1 MADKEIVDEGRE
13 KFSSRLGFILIS
25 AGCAI
30 GLGNIWRFPYITG
43 EYGGA
48 AFVLLIL
55 FFLVVLGVPLLVM
68 EFAMG
73 RASYRSLA
81 RSYEALEPQG
91 SKWHR
96 FKWLGLV
103 GCYLLMMFYTVVCGW
118 TIAYFVKAAMG
129 TFDGTEDVSMVF
141 GSMLGNP
148 MELTGWMLLVAV
160 IGFGVCAM
168 GLQKGVERIT
178 KVMMAALFVVMALL
192 CVHSLTLEG
201 GQAGLEFYLLPNFD
215 NLFNNP
221 NASFPQIVYAAMSQA
236 MFMLSIGVGSMSIFG
251 SYVKRDRKLT
261 GEAVNVALLD
271 ALVAIMAGLIIF
283 PACFAYGINPDAG
296 PGLVFLTLPTVFEQ
310 MPLGQLWCT
319 LFFLFVAAAAL
330 SSVIA
335 VFEAILRFTMD
346 QWDIT
351 RKRAVAINAPILV
364 LLSLPCVLGY
374 NIWADFMVP
383 GIGDVQSLEDF
394 ILSNNILPIGC
405 LLFVLFCTTKR
416 GWGWDKFMAEA
427 DRGEGISFP
436 KWSRLWVKYGVPA
449 LILIVFF
456 TGWAPTMQTW
466 LGLA

>member
-1 MADKEIVDEGRE
+1 
-13 KFSSRLGFILIS
+13 
-25 AGCAI
+25 
-30 GLGNIWRFPYITG
+30 
-43 EYGGA
+43 
-48 AFVLLIL
+48 
-55 FFLVVLGVPLLVM
+55 
-68 EFAMG
+68 
-73 RASYRSLA
+73 
-81 RSYEALEPQG
+81 
-91 SKWHR
+91 
-96 FKWLGLV
+96 
-103 GCYLLMMFYTVVCGW
+103 
-118 TIAYFVKAAMG
+118 
-129 TFDGTEDVSMVF
+129 
-141 GSMLGNP
+141 
-148 MELTGWMLLVAV
+148 
-160 IGFGVCAM
+160 
-168 GLQKGVERIT
+168 
-178 KVMMAALFVVMALL
+178 
-192 CVHSLTLEG
+192 
-201 GQAGLEFYLLPNFD
+201 
-215 NLFNNP
+215 
-221 NASFPQIVYAAMSQA
+221 

-310 MPLGQLWCT
+310 MPLGQLWST

-351 RKRAVAINAPILV
+351 RKRAVAINAPILA
-364 LLSLPCVLGY
+364 LLSLPCVFGY

-456 TGWAPTMQTW
+456 TGWAPIMQTW